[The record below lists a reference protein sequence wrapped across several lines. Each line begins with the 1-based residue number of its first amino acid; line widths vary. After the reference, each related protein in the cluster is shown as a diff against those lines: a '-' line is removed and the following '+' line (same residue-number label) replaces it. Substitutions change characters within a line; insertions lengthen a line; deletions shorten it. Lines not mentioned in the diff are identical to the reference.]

1 MSKAIFLGKD
11 YNFCQKNTIFVAY
24 KYNKVYMEA
33 KDLNRLKVV
42 LAEKKRTNKWL
53 PEQLGKDPATV
64 SKWCTNSAQAT
75 LENLMDIARCLEVS
89 INDLVRM

>member
-1 MSKAIFLGKD
+1 MLKTIFLAKD
-11 YNFCQKNTIFVAY
+11 YDFCQKITNFVPY
-24 KYNKVYMEA
+24 INRVYMEA

-42 LAEKKRTNKWL
+42 LAEKKRTNEWL
-53 PEQLGKDPATV
+53 AEQLGKDPATV
-64 SKWCTNSAQAT
+64 SKWCTNSAQPT

>member
-1 MSKAIFLGKD
+1 MLKTIFLAKD
-11 YNFCQKNTIFVAY
+11 YEKNKKITNFVPYI
-24 KYNKVYMEA
+24 NKVSMEA

-53 PEQLGKDPATV
+53 AEQLGKDPATV
-64 SKWCTNSAQAT
+64 SKWCTNSAQPT